1 MAALIFW
8 MLLLLLLAVVVGW
21 KDSWRYNSGWNNEAR
36 TTDEERVGVAVVVES
51 RSFMGCQPSCCQLL
65 KVSDNSETEWLA
77 TNFTLLH
84 QKMITLQAVK
94 LPSILMTFKHYDQC
108 LKV

>member
-36 TTDEERVGVAVVVES
+36 TTDEEKVGVAVVVEVV
-51 RSFMGCQPSCCQLL
+51 RSWG
-65 KVSDNSETEWLA
+65 VS
-77 TNFTLLH
+77 LH
-84 QKMITLQAVK
+84 AVN
-94 LPSILMTFKHYDQC
+94 C
-108 LKV
+108 